1 MKLPLEQICLM
12 LNIFGFPYESKIT
25 LTKKLVQQNIRYRIT
40 RIYFC
45 LVTVSKF
52 ASGPWWDCETVGGV
66 LGSSPSGNRHKFW
79 CIFAF
84 SIFVSK
90 MFENLTFK
98 QRNIDRCLKHYFKAE
113 DGSGAK
119 L

>member
-40 RIYFC
+40 RMYFC

-66 LGSSPSGNRHKFW
+66 LGSSPLANRTR
-79 CIFAF
+79 I
-84 SIFVSK
+84 
-90 MFENLTFK
+90 
-98 QRNIDRCLKHYFKAE
+98 CLKTSCLQTE
-113 DGSGAK
+113 PNSGSGF
-119 L
+119 LEIVFMSLYEYL